1 MANIAMWLLT
11 KQKKEKSFNMY
22 VATHKASIFNIM
34 GA

>member
-1 MANIAMWLLT
+1 VVAHKT
-11 KQKKEKSFNMY
+11 KEEKSFNMY